1 MTAEALPAKRT
12 FECVLHVSPKGKKRH
27 RFSAG
32 RTHSHPET
40 VAAEAEIRW
49 LVQMKRPPMMTGPL
63 YMRVRA
69 YFLRP
74 KSAKKRVHHTVKPD
88 GSNVLK
94 LVEDALNGLLYPDD
108 SAIVDAQVQ
117 KFYGEEERIE
127 LEVGEVG

>member
-1 MTAEALPAKRT
+1 MSAPKLEGKRT
-12 FECVLHVSPKGKKRH
+12 FEITLHVSPKGKKRP
-27 RFSAG
+27 RFGAG
-32 RTHSHPET
+32 RTFSHPET

-49 LVQMKRPPMMTGPL
+49 LCQMKKPPMLTGPL

-94 LVEDALNGLLYPDD
+94 LVEDALNGLVYPDD

-117 KFYGEEERIE
+117 KFYGDSERIE
-127 LEVGEVG
+127 LEVGEL